1 MSEAIPA
8 TLIENKQVM
17 LCLPFYKTTNPRTL
31 FALMTLFDKRRMALS
46 LDFGDAFVAHSRNK
60 LADQFLRS
68 GMEWCLMC
76 DDDNVP
82 PFGNADLYN
91 QFTGFNL
98 PKMFAGLHGID
109 RLLSHGKTLVGGLYR
124 GRWPHSKSIFA
135 EGVQLE
141 KYVNEGPRDELR
153 PTQWVGFGWVL
164 IHRSVFLD
172 IEKKFPRLARKTD
185 GTGSNFFTS
194 SEHDLVESV
203 EEALT
208 TLYNLSDD
216 NLINAVTDIR
226 KTLEKGLSVS
236 QRMSNL
242 GVGED
247 VQFCRRA
254 AQAGHQTFVDMGL
267 VVGHLGEMMYLPGK
281 TKIS

>member
-1 MSEAIPA
+1 MSEATPT
-8 TLIENKQVM
+8 TLVENRQVN

-68 GMEWCLMC
+68 GLEWCLMC

-82 PFGNADLYN
+82 PFGNAALYN
-91 QFTGFNL
+91 QFTGFDL
-98 PKMFAGLHGID
+98 PAKFAGLHGID

-141 KYVNEGPRDELR
+141 KYVDAGPRDELR
-153 PTQWVGFGWVL
+153 PTQWVGFGFVL
-164 IHRSVFLD
+164 IHKSVFLD
-172 IEKKFPRLARKTD
+172 IEKKFPRLARKPD

-194 SEHDLVESV
+194 SEHDLVE
-203 EEALT
+203 AA
-208 TLYNLSDD
+208 TLAIQELDRGLDFEKVRELLD
-216 NLINAVTDIR
+216 N
-226 KTLEKGLSVS
+226 GLAVS

-254 AQAGHQTFVDMGL
+254 AQAGHQCYVDLGCI
-267 VVGHLGEMMYLPGK
+267 VGHLGEMIYMPGK
-281 TKIS
+281 TRIS

>member
-1 MSEAIPA
+1 MSEATP
-8 TLIENKQVM
+8 TMLIENKQVM

-31 FALMTLFDKRRMALS
+31 FALMTLFDKKRMALS

-82 PFGNADLYN
+82 PFGNAALYN
-91 QFTGFNL
+91 QFTGFDL
-98 PKMFAGLHGID
+98 PPLFAGLHGID

-141 KYVNEGPRDELR
+141 KYVNAGPRDELR

-164 IHRSVFLD
+164 IHKSVFLD
-172 IEKKFPRLARKTD
+172 IERKFPRLARKPD

-194 SEHDLVESV
+194 SEHDLVEAVQDS
-203 EEALT
+203 LT
-208 TLYNLSDD
+208 DLYNLSDLD
-216 NLINAVTDIR
+216 YINVIPDITKR
-226 KTLEKGLSVS
+226 LESALAVS

-254 AQAGHQTFVDMGL
+254 AQAGHQCYVDLGC
-267 VVGHLGEMMYLPGK
+267 VVGHLGEMMYVPGK

>member
-1 MSEAIPA
+1 MSETIPT

-76 DDDNVP
+76 DDDNLP

-91 QFTGFNL
+91 QFTGFSL
-98 PKMFAGLHGID
+98 PPKFAGLHGID

-141 KYVNEGPRDELR
+141 KYVDAGPRDELR

-164 IHRSVFLD
+164 LHRSVFLD
-172 IEKKFPRLARKTD
+172 IEKKFPRLARKPD

-194 SEHDLVESV
+194 SEHDLVE
-203 EEALT
+203 AA
-208 TLYNLSDD
+208 TLAIQELDRGLDFEKARELLD
-216 NLINAVTDIR
+216 N
-226 KTLEKGLSVS
+226 GLAIS

-254 AQAGHQTFVDMGL
+254 AQAGHQCFVDLGL
-267 VVGHLGEMMYLPGK
+267 IVGHLGEMVYMPGK

>member
-1 MSEAIPA
+1 MSENTPT

-82 PFGNADLYN
+82 PFGNAALYN

-98 PKMFAGLHGID
+98 PPMFAGLHGID

-141 KYVNEGPRDELR
+141 KYVNDGPRDELR

-172 IEKKFPRLARKTD
+172 IEKKFPRLARKPD

-194 SEHDLVESV
+194 SEHDLVE
-203 EEALT
+203 
-208 TLYNLSDD
+208 
-216 NLINAVTDIR
+216 AVTLAIQELDR
-226 KTLEKGLSVS
+226 GLDFGLARELLENGLTIS

-242 GVGED
+242 GCGED

-254 AQAGHQTFVDMGL
+254 AQAGHQCFVDLGL
-267 VVGHLGEMMYLPGK
+267 VVGHLGEMMYVPGK

>member
-1 MSEAIPA
+1 MSEVSPT
-8 TLIENKQVM
+8 TLIENRQVN

-68 GMEWCLMC
+68 GLEWCLMC

-82 PFGNADLYN
+82 PFGNAALYN
-91 QFTGFNL
+91 QFTGFDL
-98 PKMFAGLHGID
+98 PAKFAGLHGID

-141 KYVNEGPRDELR
+141 KYVDAGPRDELR
-153 PTQWVGFGWVL
+153 PTQWVGFGFVL
-164 IHRSVFLD
+164 IHKSVFLD
-172 IEKKFPRLARKTD
+172 IEKKFPRLARKPD

-194 SEHDLVESV
+194 SEHDLVE
-203 EEALT
+203 AA
-208 TLYNLSDD
+208 TLAIQELDRGLDFEKVRELLD
-216 NLINAVTDIR
+216 N
-226 KTLEKGLSVS
+226 GLAVS

-254 AQAGHQTFVDMGL
+254 AQAGHQCYVDLGCI
-267 VVGHLGEMMYLPGK
+267 VGHLGEMIYMPGK
-281 TKIS
+281 TRIS

>member
-1 MSEAIPA
+1 MSEASPT
-8 TLIENKQVM
+8 TLIENRQVN

-68 GMEWCLMC
+68 GLEWCLMC

-82 PFGNADLYN
+82 PFGNAALYN

-98 PKMFAGLHGID
+98 PDKFAGLHGID

-141 KYVNEGPRDELR
+141 KYVDAGPRDELR

-164 IHRSVFLD
+164 LHRSVFLD
-172 IEKKFPRLARKTD
+172 IEKKFPRLARKPD

-194 SEHDLVESV
+194 SEHDLVE
-203 EEALT
+203 AA
-208 TLYNLSDD
+208 TLAIQELDRGLDFEKARELLD
-216 NLINAVTDIR
+216 N
-226 KTLEKGLSVS
+226 GLAIS

-254 AQAGHQTFVDMGL
+254 AQAGHQCFVDLGL
-267 VVGHLGEMMYLPGK
+267 IVGHLGEMVYMPGK

>member
-1 MSEAIPA
+1 MSDIPT

-17 LCLPFYKTTNPRTL
+17 VCLPFYKTTNPRTL

-82 PFGNADLYN
+82 PFGNAALYN

-98 PKMFAGLHGID
+98 PDKFAGLHGID

-164 IHRSVFLD
+164 IHKSVFLD
-172 IEKKFPRLARKTD
+172 IEKKFPRLARKPD

-194 SEHDLVESV
+194 SEHDLVE
-203 EEALT
+203 
-208 TLYNLSDD
+208 
-216 NLINAVTDIR
+216 AVTQAIAELDR
-226 KTLEKGLSVS
+226 GMDFEKARELLDSGLAVS

-254 AQAGHQTFVDMGL
+254 AQAGHQCYVDLGL
-267 VVGHLGEMMYLPGK
+267 VVGHLGEMMYVPGK